1 MDGVNLRGKTL
12 WLPENLCFCAVN
24 ALCVFCSDCR
34 RLFKDVKEILEVS
47 SIFFSP
53 LRISLQ
59 MFFNPDWAKVSKRW
73 TLRPPFRDFS
83 SVRCWKTSAK
93 KSRTHF
99 SLILWRNISIKAVFT
114 SQLSGSWQ
122 VNYDLIGETHIRWCN
137 NSKLRI
143 YAQRCDLN
151 DLRRC
156 PLIS

>member
-24 ALCVFCSDCR
+24 AHCFFDLTAEDFLKMLKRFWKWV
-34 RLFKDVKEILEVS
+34 LF
-47 SIFFSP
+47 FFSP

-156 PLIS
+156 L